1 MALWQFYWALMLL
14 FDKICGKVI
23 VGNLSG
29 EELVGN
35 ILPASRFI
43 PQCLLEAWKVQVY
56 FSFIYLSTF
65 IRIYHA
71 MPPGSLPGS
80 GFLFLYQHCQRNYN
94 LSLMPSELNKT
105 ILNVNDKQLQ
115 PIFFSRWTST
125 KLRRLPGLPSTPTR
139 WTLPDNSDPKYSWQW

>member
-1 MALWQFYWALMLL
+1 MLL

-43 PQCLLEAWKVQVY
+43 PQCLLEAWKVQVS
-56 FSFIYLSTF
+56 FSFIHLSTF
-65 IRIYHA
+65 IPFYHTK
-71 MPPGSLPGS
+71 PPGSLPGS
-80 GFLFLYQHCQRNYN
+80 GFLFLYNHCQSNYN
-94 LSLMPSELNKT
+94 LSLISSELNKT

-115 PIFFSRWTST
+115 PILFSR
-125 KLRRLPGLPSTPTR
+125 
-139 WTLPDNSDPKYSWQW
+139 

>member
-1 MALWQFYWALMLL
+1 MLL

-29 EELVGN
+29 EELSGN

-43 PQCLLEAWKVQVY
+43 PQCLLEAWKVQVS

-65 IRIYHA
+65 IPFFHT

-80 GFLFLYQHCQRNYN
+80 DFLFLCNHCQRNYN
-94 LSLMPSELNKT
+94 LSLMPSELNNT

-115 PIFFSRWTST
+115 PIFFSR
-125 KLRRLPGLPSTPTR
+125 
-139 WTLPDNSDPKYSWQW
+139 